1 MDDYYKEGLAADRL
15 KKVYDLATPRIQRYL
30 DKEIEYALSF
40 IANSDVVLEMGSGY
54 GRVLKYLT
62 NKTHYVCG
70 IDSSLAS
77 LQSAKQY
84 LNKSNNVTLYQMNAD
99 ALGFDNATFNVVVC
113 VQNGI
118 SAFHVD
124 PIVLVK
130 EMIRVTKPGG
140 KILISSYS
148 EKFWE
153 DRLAWFRLQSEHG
166 LLGEID
172 WDKTKDGNI
181 VCKDGFTA
189 TTYTEDDFRR
199 LMSNFDN
206 KYTIIEI
213 DESSL
218 FCIVEV

>member
-130 EMIRVTKPGG
+130 EMIRVTKPRG